1 MPYPFKGVRLPR
13 GGPAPAETTTESE
26 ELLFGGPL
34 LYDYGFSRHELA
46 AAGLSF
52 PAMAR
57 RIPKMLVL
65 AATLAW
71 RADRRALLAVSVAEL
86 GMGLA
91 RAFGL
96 VATNRV
102 LLQLFAGG
110 PTPERIRAALPA
122 LLLVGL
128 LGGSSVLLSAVSTAA
143 TGRLEPKIEGAATVE
158 FLSRAIRV
166 ELSAIQDEEFHRLL
180 DSAQFGAAEAR
191 RTVGEAVAVANAV
204 IGMVAAGGVLTV
216 LAPVLLP
223 LLVLIAVPRAWGAVR
238 TARSRYASVQAWLG
252 HMRASRLIT
261 SLLTDQ
267 RAAAEVRVHGVGAW
281 LLRHFTQMSRAN
293 EAEQTR
299 LARRRAGTDLASAA
313 LSGFAALATY
323 GVLYVLLTDGQ
334 LPLAVAGTAVL
345 GIRSG
350 VASITAMV
358 SQLNGLYESALYVG
372 DLHQLCRV
380 GDRLAI
386 PSGGAALPE
395 RVGALELKD
404 LTFSYPGRAEP
415 AVDRVSLTIEPG
427 TVIALVGANGSG
439 KTTLAKLICGL
450 LRADSGS
457 LTWDGVEIGAADRD
471 AWFGRIGLLAQDFQR
486 WPFTARANV
495 VVGRPEARV
504 DEDGIRRAADF
515 ADAGSVVT
523 GLSNGWSTILAS
535 GYRNSEEISGGQW
548 QKVGAARVAYRD
560 PVLLIADEP
569 TSALDAR
576 AEVDAFRRIRGLAAQ
591 GTTVV
596 LITHRLAASASADV
610 IFVLNQG
617 RLVEQGSHEELMA
630 AGAASGPDGYAA
642 LYRLQAAQYVA
653 EARIGAQRDPA
664 EEPETV

>member
-1 MPYPFKGVRLPR
+1 MRRLR
-13 GGPAPAETTTESE
+13 HRAAATDATTDSE

-57 RIPKMLVL
+57 RIPQMLGVAAKL
-65 AATLAW
+65 AL
-71 RADRRALLAVSVAEL
+71 RADRGALIAVSAAEL

-128 LGGSSVLLSAVSTAA
+128 LSGSSVLLSAVSTAA

-204 IGMVAAGGVLTV
+204 ISMVAAGSVLTV

-252 HMRASRLIT
+252 HVRAARLIT
-261 SLLTDQ
+261 SLLTNQ
-267 RAAAEVRVHGVGAW
+267 QAAAEVRVHGVGTW
-281 LLRHFTQMSRAN
+281 LLRHFTQMSRAT

-313 LSGFAALATY
+313 LSGIAALATY
-323 GVLYVLLTDGQ
+323 GVLFLLMTDGQ

-350 VASITAMV
+350 VTSITAMV
-358 SQLNGLYESALYVG
+358 TQLNSLYESALYVG

-380 GDRLAI
+380 GDQLAI

-395 RVGALELKD
+395 RAGVLELKD
-404 LTFSYPGRAEP
+404 LTFTYPGRPEP

-450 LRADSGS
+450 LHAESGS
-457 LTWDGVEIGAADRD
+457 LTWDGVEISAADRD
-471 AWFGRIGLLAQDFQR
+471 AWYRRVGLLAQDFQR

-495 VVGRPEARV
+495 VVGRPDEYV
-504 DEDGIRRAADF
+504 DVDGIHRAADF
-515 ADAGSVVT
+515 ADANDIITS
-523 GLSNGWSTILAS
+523 LSNGWKTILAS

-548 QKVGAARVAYRD
+548 QKIGAARVAYRD

-576 AEVDAFRRIRGLAAQ
+576 AEVEAFRRIRSLAAQ

-610 IFVLNQG
+610 IFVLHKG
-617 RLVEQGSHEELMA
+617 RLVEQGSHDELMA
-630 AGAASGPDGYAA
+630 AGPASGPDGYAA

-653 EARIGAQRDPA
+653 EVQIGAQRDPA
-664 EEPETV
+664 EETERA